1 MDDKR
6 VISTQVTEQFYQDLE
21 ELADHLQ
28 ELPEYRAQTITR
40 SQLIRI
46 VLTHGMARLK
56 ALLVNREDNQSQV
69 DLLEPPQTGLID

>member
-46 VLTHGMARLK
+46 VLTHVMARLK